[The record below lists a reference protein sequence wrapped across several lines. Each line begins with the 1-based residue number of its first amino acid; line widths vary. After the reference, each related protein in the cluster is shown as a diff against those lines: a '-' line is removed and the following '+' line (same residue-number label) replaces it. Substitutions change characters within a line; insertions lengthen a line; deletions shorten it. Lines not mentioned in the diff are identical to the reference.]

1 VQELIAYL
9 REELRDLS
17 AKSGATPPVAPQA
30 PERESEDK
38 ATATTTI
45 Q

>member
-1 VQELIAYL
+1 VQELIGYL
-9 REELRDLS
+9 REEIRELS

-30 PERESEDK
+30 PERESEVK
-38 ATATTTI
+38 AGATATI